1 MKTTEKARAEIL
13 RGTLEMLILKTLK
26 GLGPMHGYAL
36 AKSIQQTSEE
46 ILRVEEGSLYPAL
59 QRMLAKGWVT
69 AEWMQ
74 AGPKRRN
81 RVYRLT
87 LEGRKQ
93 LQAEIAQY
101 RLVTLA
107 IERVIEPA

>member
-1 MKTTEKARAEIL
+1 
-13 RGTLEMLILKTLK
+13 MLVLKTLK
-26 GLGPMHGYAL
+26 RFGPMHGYAM
-36 AKSIQQTSEE
+36 AKAIQQMSEE

-59 QRMLAKGWVT
+59 QRMLAKAWVT
-69 AEWMQ
+69 AEWVQ

-93 LQAEIAQY
+93 LEAEIAQY
-101 RLVTLA
+101 RLVSLA
-107 IERVIEPA
+107 IERIIEPA

>member
-1 MKTTEKARAEIL
+1 
-13 RGTLEMLILKTLK
+13 MLILKTLK
-26 GLGPMHGYAL
+26 RLGPMHGYAL
-36 AKSIQQTSEE
+36 AKSIQLSSEDV
-46 ILRVEEGSLYPAL
+46 LRVEEGSLYPAL

-69 AEWMQ
+69 AEWVK
-74 AGPKRRN
+74 AGPKRTN

-87 LEGRKQ
+87 PEGRKQ

-107 IERVIEPA
+107 IDRVIEPA